1 MYSIMKDERFLELLG
16 KRISELRKDKNVKQS
31 ELARRCEFGN
41 ASMSR
46 IESGKANITILN
58 LGKIADALQVEMKEF
73 FH

>member
-1 MYSIMKDERFLELLG
+1 MKEERFLELLG
-16 KRISELRKDKNVKQS
+16 RRISDIRRTKNVKQS

-58 LGKIADALQVEMKEF
+58 LGKIADALQIEMKEF
-73 FH
+73 FQ

>member
-1 MYSIMKDERFLELLG
+1 MKEERFLELLG
-16 KRISELRKDKNVKQS
+16 RRISDIRRTKNIKQS

-58 LGKIADALQVEMKEF
+58 LGKIADALQIEMKEF
-73 FH
+73 FQ